1 MQSHSLSGPG
11 GLLCS
16 GLRMDALGRDGILYF
31 PQVWERGSSAGLWQQ
46 IGGAVRGGRFVAIAI
61 HCPRRPCILERET
74 TVHTQTACA
83 SGCGGQ
89 KRRRSM
95 RTSCP
100 AILALLALALSACG
114 SAAGDT
120 KAVPEETKTPERV
133 VALSESIGDLWLLA
147 GGHLKGITS
156 DGLALSGIDA
166 DTVSIGTVSSPSL
179 EAILAL
185 SPDLVLLSEEI
196 PSQKELEQPLRDA
209 GVTVDP
215 VDINSFA
222 DYEAEMGELTEL
234 TGRSDLYEKNV
245 TEVGDRIEKIKEEG
259 AQLPE
264 ADYLAIRV
272 SATKSKVLKDD
283 SFVTEIL
290 DDLNLQNLAEDDTAL
305 DELSVEAIAGMD
317 PDYLFV
323 VYAGDEEKAA
333 SVYETRFAD
342 SPLWQKLTAVQQ
354 DQVYQL
360 PKDLFQYKP
369 NARWDE
375 AYAYV
380 YDLRNS

>member
-1 MQSHSLSGPG
+1 M
-11 GLLCS
+11 
-16 GLRMDALGRDGILYF
+16 
-31 PQVWERGSSAGLWQQ
+31 
-46 IGGAVRGGRFVAIAI
+46 
-61 HCPRRPCILERET
+61 
-74 TVHTQTACA
+74 
-83 SGCGGQ
+83 
-89 KRRRSM
+89 
-95 RTSCP
+95 
-100 AILALLALALSACG
+100 
-114 SAAGDT
+114 
-120 KAVPEETKTPERV
+120 
-133 VALSESIGDLWLLA
+133 
-147 GGHLKGITS
+147 
-156 DGLALSGIDA
+156 
-166 DTVSIGTVSSPSL
+166 
-179 EAILAL
+179 
-185 SPDLVLLSEEI
+185 
-196 PSQKELEQPLRDA
+196 
-209 GVTVDP
+209 
-215 VDINSFA
+215 
-222 DYEAEMGELTEL
+222 
-234 TGRSDLYEKNV
+234 
-245 TEVGDRIEKIKEEG
+245 GDRIEKIKEEG